1 MSKKNTIEL
10 LKLLSQSNYTDKD
23 LWIKLS
29 NSDIN
34 LKIYQYLEDDE
45 LENVITSL
53 KNISSDSDKINY
65 LIDHQIPCNKNEK
78 IFTATVNDMVNELEN
93 YVTYHAFKLINAHG
107 NIEDYKQDLFCKFF
121 YMANFYKDRWFNKDK
136 FIVDKEKNLY
146 STKVVYKPVLYKE
159 FLWLAK
165 ATISGER
172 RLKAYKFTK
181 DPESSVNKVSL
192 NQLAYNKKS
201 DNKKLIKEDLI
212 STDCDVSE
220 STNYRQI
227 LQKANSFLDGL
238 DGFECSKK
246 KVKNMLI
253 DNKIKGNKVENILLK
268 VSLYK
273 AGLSESTKVL
283 TFINNLSNKYKERF
297 GISQSLL
304 EKQLIKSKQ
313 IDKRTKRLNSQL
325 AQANLEYKS
334 RLLEDKLSSIDLDEV
349 LTDEE

>member
-1 MSKKNTIEL
+1 MAKKDTIEL
-10 LKLLSQSNYTDKD
+10 LKLLSQSDYEDEQ
-23 LWIKLS
+23 LWVKLS

-34 LKIYQYLEDDE
+34 LKTYQYLKKEDRAE
-45 LENVITSL
+45 IITSL
-53 KNISSDSDKINY
+53 KALNSDHERVSY
-65 LIDHQIPCNKNEK
+65 LVNNQIPCNKNKE
-78 IFTATVNDMVNELEN
+78 IFDATVNDMVDELEN

-107 NIEDYKQDLFCKFF
+107 SIEDYKQDLFCKFF
-121 YMANFYKDRWFNKDK
+121 YMSNFYKDRWFNKDK

-146 STKVVYKPVLYKE
+146 STKVVYKPMLYKE

-201 DNKKLIKEDLI
+201 DNKRLIKEDLI
-212 STDCDVSE
+212 SVDCDAAD

-227 LQKANSFLDGL
+227 LQKANAFLDSL
-238 DGFECSKK
+238 DGFDCSKK

-283 TFINNLSNKYKERF
+283 TFVNHLSNKYKERF

-304 EKQLIKSKQ
+304 DQQLVRSKQ
-313 IDKRTKRLNSQL
+313 IDKRNKRLNSQL
-325 AQANLEYKS
+325 AQADLEYKY
-334 RLLEDKLSSIDLDEV
+334 RLLEDRLSKEDIDNLD
-349 LTDEE
+349 DEE